1 MALVINTN
9 MQSLNAQRNLSK
21 TLMPL
26 QTAMQRLSSGL
37 RINSAKDDAAGLAIA
52 VRMSSQIR
60 GLNQAIRN
68 ANDAVSMVQ
77 TAEGA
82 IDEMTNALQRVRE
95 LAVQSAN
102 ATNTSLDRGATD
114 KEVQQLLQEMDR
126 IATQTQ
132 FNNQTLLD
140 GTLGTKTF
148 QVGASAGQTIS
159 LSMTTGLRVTQIGQ
173 IAEATAGSAV
183 TLNALTDGGM
193 TMKIGSGV
201 AASIKASVA
210 GSGAGQTVDSAW
222 SKASAINGSGVAGL
236 TTIANTTAT
245 AAFTTTSA
253 VAGDTY
259 SLSVNGQNIY
269 SAYDLNAN
277 GALTVDKVAEQI
289 NLYSSATGVAASY
302 SGGNITL
309 AASDGRNII
318 ATETLGGAATGGIAD
333 AVASAAGVTT
343 RGTITLSASD
353 NITMTGQY
361 ADIGFAS
368 ATITKDANA
377 LNTVDVLTDTGATN
391 TMKRVDSALQ
401 VITTMRA
408 ELGAILNRFE
418 STNSNLSNVLEN
430 ITAAHSRI
438 MDADFAA
445 EAANITKSQILQQAG
460 ISVLSQ
466 ANSLPQNVLA
476 LLGGR

>member
-21 TLMPL
+21 SLMPL

-82 IDEMTNALQRVRE
+82 IDEMTNALQRIRE

-114 KEVQQLLQEMDR
+114 KEVQQLIQEMDR

-148 QVGASAGQTIS
+148 QVGVSSGQTIA
-159 LSMTTGLRVTQIGQ
+159 LSMSTGLRVTQIGQ
-173 IAEATAGSAV
+173 IAEATAGTAV
-183 TLNALTDGGM
+183 TAAG
-193 TMKIGSGV
+193 IGIGDVQINGSNV
-201 AASIKASVA
+201 SASVA
-210 GSGAGQTVDSAW
+210 GSANGQAIGSAYA
-222 SKASAINGSGVAGL
+222 KALAINSSGITGV
-236 TTIANTTAT
+236 TAT
-245 AAFTTTSA
+245 AVSGTKTSNTA
-253 VAGDTY
+253 SAGVVMNNAGDSY
-259 SLSVNGQNIY
+259 SLTIN
-269 SAYDLNAN
+269 
-277 GALTVDKVAEQI
+277 TVTVASYTGVTNVSQTELMDRI
-289 NLYSSATGVAASY
+289 NLYSNQTGVTAALN
-302 SGGNITL
+302 GVNMELT
-309 AASDGRNII
+309 AADGRHIDLTAAKVDAGVADTI
-318 ATETLGGAATGGIAD
+318 AFAAGTTQTRGFIKL
-333 AVASAAGVTT
+333 SAA
-343 RGTITLSASD
+343 D
-353 NITMTGQY
+353 NITV
-361 ADIGFAS
+361 A
-368 ATITKDANA
+368 DANNRLGFGVSA
-377 LNTVDVLTDTGATN
+377 VIAKDSTTLNSVDVTTAANAND

-401 VITTMRA
+401 GITTMRA

-430 ITAAHSRI
+430 VTAAHSRI
-438 MDADFAA
+438 MDANFAA

>member
-21 TLMPL
+21 SLMPL

-82 IDEMTNALQRVRE
+82 IDEMTNALQRIRE

-114 KEVQQLLQEMDR
+114 KEVQQLIQEMDR

-148 QVGASAGQTIS
+148 QVGASSGQTIA
-159 LSMTTGLRVTQIGQ
+159 LSMSTGLRVTQIGQ
-173 IAEATAGSAV
+173 IAEATAGTAVSAV
-183 TLNALTDGGM
+183 G
-193 TMKIGSGV
+193 IGVGDVTINGSSVG
-201 AASIKASVA
+201 ASVA
-210 GSGAGQTVDSAW
+210 GSANGQAASSAYA
-222 SKASAINGSGVAGL
+222 KALAINSSGITGV
-236 TTIANTTAT
+236 TAT
-245 AAFTTTSA
+245 AVTGTKVSDTASA
-253 VAGDTY
+253 GVVLDDAGDSY
-259 SLSVNGQNIY
+259 SLTINTVTVASYTGITNI
-269 SAYDLNAN
+269 SQTELMDR
-277 GALTVDKVAEQI
+277 I
-289 NLYSSATGVAASY
+289 NLYSNQTGVTATLNGVDMELTAA
-302 SGGNITL
+302 
-309 AASDGRNII
+309 DGRNINLTAAKVDAGAADTI
-318 ATETLGGAATGGIAD
+318 AFAAGTTETRGFIKL
-333 AVASAAGVTT
+333 SAA
-343 RGTITLSASD
+343 D
-353 NITMTGQY
+353 NITVTD
-361 ADIGFAS
+361 ANNRLGFGAS
-368 ATITKDANA
+368 AVIAKDAG
-377 LNTVDVLTDTGATN
+377 TISSVDVTTADNAN
-391 TMKRVDSALQ
+391 DTMKRVDSALQ

-460 ISVLSQ
+460 ISVLTQ
-466 ANSLPQNVLA
+466 ANSLPQNVLS

>member
-148 QVGASAGQTIS
+148 QVGASSGQTIA

-173 IAEATAGSAV
+173 IAEQTAGTAVDANGIVVGDNVQINGVRVADSVVGSGKGQAASSAYAKALAINSSGITGVTASAV
-183 TLNALTDGGM
+183 
-193 TMKIGSGV
+193 SGTRL
-201 AASIKASVA
+201 SN
-210 GSGAGQTVDSAW
+210 T
-222 SKASAINGSGVAGL
+222 ASAGV
-236 TTIANTTAT
+236 TMDN
-245 AAFTTTSA
+245 
-253 VAGDTY
+253 AGDSY
-259 SLSVNGQNIY
+259 SLTINTVVVASYSGITSVSQ
-269 SAYDLNAN
+269 A
-277 GALTVDKVAEQI
+277 ALMDRI
-289 NLYSSATGVAASY
+289 NLYSTETGVTATLD
-302 SGGNITL
+302 GTNIALT
-309 AASDGRNII
+309 ASDGRNIDLT
-318 ATETLGGAATGGIAD
+318 ATKVDAGLADTVAFAAGTTQTRGFIKLSAANNITVTDANNRLGFG
-333 AVASAAGVTT
+333 ASAVIAKDSTTLNSVNVTT
-343 RGTITLSASD
+343 
-353 NITMTGQY
+353 
-361 ADIGFAS
+361 ADKAN
-368 ATITKDANA
+368 DA
-377 LNTVDVLTDTGATN
+377 
-391 TMKRVDSALQ
+391 MKRVDSALQ

-460 ISVLSQ
+460 ISVLTQ
-466 ANSLPQNVLA
+466 ANSLPQNVLS

>member
-21 TLMPL
+21 SLMPL

-82 IDEMTNALQRVRE
+82 IDEMTNALQRIRE

-114 KEVQQLLQEMDR
+114 KEVQQLIQEMDR

-148 QVGASAGQTIS
+148 QVGASSGQTIA
-159 LSMTTGLRVTQIGQ
+159 LSMSTGLRVTQIGQ
-173 IAEATAGSAV
+173 IAEATAGTAVSAV
-183 TLNALTDGGM
+183 G
-193 TMKIGSGV
+193 IGVGDVTINGSNVG
-201 AASIKASVA
+201 ASVA
-210 GSGAGQTVDSAW
+210 GSANGQAASSAYA
-222 SKASAINGSGVAGL
+222 KALAINSSGITGV
-236 TTIANTTAT
+236 TAT
-245 AAFTTTSA
+245 AVTGTKVSDTASVGVTMDN
-253 VAGDTY
+253 AGDSY
-259 SLSVNGQNIY
+259 SLTIN
-269 SAYDLNAN
+269 
-277 GALTVDKVAEQI
+277 TVVVASYTGITAVSQTELMDRI
-289 NLYSSATGVAASY
+289 NLYSNQTGVTASLNGVNMELKAA
-302 SGGNITL
+302 
-309 AASDGRNII
+309 DGRNINLTATKVDAGVADSI
-318 ATETLGGAATGGIAD
+318 AFAAGTTETRGFIEL
-333 AVASAAGVTT
+333 SAA
-343 RGTITLSASD
+343 D
-353 NITMTGQY
+353 NITVTD
-361 ADIGFAS
+361 ANNRLGFGAS
-368 ATITKDANA
+368 AVVAKDSGTISS
-377 LNTVDVLTDTGATN
+377 VDVKTADNAN
-391 TMKRVDSALQ
+391 DTMKRVDSALQ
-401 VITTMRA
+401 IITTMRA

-460 ISVLSQ
+460 ISVLTQ
-466 ANSLPQNVLA
+466 ANSLPQNVLS